1 MTRESG
7 SLAKVTDTLAMI
19 LACAGALALMA
30 VVALTVTN
38 AVLRSFFSSP
48 ILGADEVAKL
58 LSLFAVVSFLPV
70 SFFDEHHL
78 EIDMVMRA
86 LGDRVYR
93 MVGIG
98 AAFLVAFFLAAMT
111 WQLGLYAANARA
123 SGDATWFLALKTW
136 PWWVA
141 ACVILAVAF
150 VAQAI
155 VVFRRLGAS
164 GAAGQERN

>member
-7 SLAKVTDTLAMI
+7 RLARVTDTLAMA

-30 VVALTVTN
+30 VVALTVAN

-48 ILGADEVAKL
+48 ILGADEIAKL
-58 LSLFAVVSFLPV
+58 LSLIAVVSFLPV

-86 LGDRVYR
+86 LGDRIYR
-93 MVGIG
+93 IVGIG
-98 AAFLVAFFLAAMT
+98 AAFLVAAFLAAMT
-111 WQLGLYAANARA
+111 WQVGLLAANARR

-141 ACVILAVAF
+141 VCVIMAVAF
-150 VAQAI
+150 VVQVI
-155 VVFRRLGAS
+155 VLLRQID
-164 GAAGQERN
+164 AAAAAERDRS